1 MHAPRA
7 RARIIRALASRRVQI
22 TEIRPEETENPLGG
36 YGKTVSH
43 VVVGLK
49 TTKGT
54 KQLKLDPSIYES
66 LTKEKCAV
74 GDVIYIEVR
83 GVGHARVWGWRRGA
97 CLCLVCLSGLCV
109 YSVCMCAC
117 ACMYACF
124 VCVYSCVHLFE

>member
-83 GVGHARVWGWRRGA
+83 GVSGTRACGA
-97 CLCLVCLSGLCV
+97 GDAGLVCAWCVCRVCVCILSACV
-109 YSVCMCAC
+109 RV
-117 ACMYACF
+117 YACF